1 MSLPTTSMLSSQV
14 NQMSVF
20 WKQRDNLFF
29 PVSCYVLPITILRLP
44 YSLVNTLV
52 WSMIVYWATGLT
64 YSAGR
69 CLRPHHHH
77 HHAVATCT

>member
-1 MSLPTTSMLSSQV
+1 MLCIYIAKEMLQV

-29 PVSCYVLPITILRLP
+29 PVSSYVLPISFLRLP
-44 YSLVNTLV
+44 YSGINSMV
-52 WSMIVYWATGLT
+52 WSVVVYWATGLT

-69 CLRPHHHH
+69 Y
-77 HHAVATCT
+77 